1 MRRYCDVP
9 VTITVTGYDCT
20 AMSDIHVTFRQG
32 DTMVDVTNVTV
43 GSSSSLSLVLTQQET
58 QRFVDGMGCFVQL
71 NYIDTN
77 GLRKASDI
85 VTLGVDDN
93 LLRRI
98 LSHE

>member
-1 MRRYCDVP
+1 MRRFCDVP

-20 AMSDIHVTFRQG
+20 AMQEIHITFRQG
-32 DTMVDVTNVTV
+32 DMEIDITDVTV
-43 GSSSSLSLVLTQQET
+43 GSSSSLSLILTQEQTEK
-58 QRFVDGMGCFVQL
+58 FKYGADVFAQL
-71 NYIDTN
+71 NYIDAN

-85 VTLGVDDN
+85 VKIGVYDN